1 MGSIANKRGS
11 VRQAP
16 PDIYLPFLSSD
27 DENDVGIECEQIAID
42 FGFFFLLAII
52 LYGVIVCW
60 RGIRSIF

>member
-16 PDIYLPFLSSD
+16 PEVYLPFISSD
-27 DENDVGIECEQIAID
+27 DEQDVGRECEEIAVD
-42 FGFFFLLAII
+42 YFVLTLV
-52 LYGVIVCW
+52 GVILWGVVVCW

>member
-16 PDIYLPFLSSD
+16 PDIYLPFISSD
-27 DENDVGIECEQIAID
+27 DEYDAGRECEKIGKEGVA
-42 FGFFFLLAII
+42 FI
-52 LYGVIVCW
+52 LCIVVVYAVVVCW